1 MEESLVKRLIASIK
15 CGSCGQHYEED
26 EVGVLEH
33 GVVH

>member
-1 MEESLVKRLIASIK
+1 MEENLVKILITSVK

-26 EVGVLEH
+26 EVGVLER